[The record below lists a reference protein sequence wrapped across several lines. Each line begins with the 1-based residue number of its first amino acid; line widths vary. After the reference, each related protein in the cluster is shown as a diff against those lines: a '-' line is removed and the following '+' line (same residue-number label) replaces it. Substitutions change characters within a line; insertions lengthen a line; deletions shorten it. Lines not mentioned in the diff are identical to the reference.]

1 MSFPLTF
8 HTPAKIKG
16 VELGWNKKFLW
27 KCRGKSKVKRPY
39 TYWSSDDGLLR
50 VHSPLYSLKI
60 RRVAETQ
67 DTLVLYLV
75 IVWWHSPL
83 VRWLPETLGTLFHL
97 GWQSPTRWLLK
108 CFYNVP
114 RGFQLQ
120 LHLGREP
127 SISRAFRLKKYFT
140 GFRNLI
146 FVFLINSNM
155 LEYNLIYV
163 SWVVGYMFCST
174 VYSS

>member
-1 MSFPLTF
+1 M
-8 HTPAKIKG
+8 
-16 VELGWNKKFLW
+16 ELGWNKKSLW
-27 KCRGKSKVKRPY
+27 KCRGKSKEKRTY
-39 TYWSSDDGLLR
+39 TYWRSDDAQRLR
-50 VHSPLYSLKI
+50 VHSLLYSLKI

-75 IVWWHSPL
+75 VVRWHSPL
-83 VRWLPETLGTLFHL
+83 VRWLPETLGILLHL
-97 GWQSPTRWLLK
+97 GWWSPTRWLLK
-108 CFYNVP
+108 CFYNVA

-120 LHLGREP
+120 LHLVREP

-155 LEYNLIYV
+155 LEYDLIYV
-163 SWVVGYMFCST
+163 SWVVGYMF
-174 VYSS
+174 